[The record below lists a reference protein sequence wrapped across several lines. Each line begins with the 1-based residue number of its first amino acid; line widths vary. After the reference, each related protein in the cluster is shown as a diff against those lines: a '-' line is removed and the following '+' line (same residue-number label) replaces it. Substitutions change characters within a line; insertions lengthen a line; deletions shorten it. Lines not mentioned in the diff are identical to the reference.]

1 MQPLLSPFGVIL
13 VQHSTLN
20 RDRRHPSGDAL
31 IGDAVVHT
39 VLISAEFNPAL
50 LTRLLS
56 VLGLCGSAVA
66 FTQPTSR
73 KFCMDRRARP
83 AT

>member
-1 MQPLLSPFGVIL
+1 MQPLFVALRPHL

-39 VLISAEFNPAL
+39 VLISAGFNPTLADEIL
-50 LTRLLS
+50 ERPW
-56 VLGLCGSAVA
+56 AV
-66 FTQPTSR
+66 R
-73 KFCMDRRARP
+73 
-83 AT
+83 